1 MINSYCC
8 FTDLKLT
15 KDTCFILLW
24 SGGNLRDS
32 PNRIFDKFDTV
43 ICQ

>member
-8 FTDLKLT
+8 FTDFKLT
-15 KDTCFILLW
+15 KDTGFTLLW
-24 SGGNLRDS
+24 LVGNLHDS